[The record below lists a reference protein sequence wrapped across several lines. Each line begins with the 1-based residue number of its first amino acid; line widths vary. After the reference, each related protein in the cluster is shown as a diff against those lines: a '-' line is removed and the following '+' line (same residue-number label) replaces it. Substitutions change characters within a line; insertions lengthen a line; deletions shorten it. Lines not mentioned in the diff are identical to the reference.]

1 MVLAVATLLA
11 VAYGTR
17 REEAAALGRSPAR
30 LRGSRTRAVPEIS
43 GNGPSVTPDILGL
56 AEAEAV
62 EAGRAGEPTVVNH
75 LNPQGMS
82 GFREHRGT
90 GHKRRHTSGTQVEL
104 RVSVN
109 KRGIIPRN

>member
-1 MVLAVATLLA
+1 MCRCILVPSGLFTLGCEAPEPALFPKFP
-11 VAYGTR
+11 GT
-17 REEAAALGRSPAR
+17 
-30 LRGSRTRAVPEIS
+30 T
-43 GNGPSVTPDILGL
+43 GPSVTPDILGL